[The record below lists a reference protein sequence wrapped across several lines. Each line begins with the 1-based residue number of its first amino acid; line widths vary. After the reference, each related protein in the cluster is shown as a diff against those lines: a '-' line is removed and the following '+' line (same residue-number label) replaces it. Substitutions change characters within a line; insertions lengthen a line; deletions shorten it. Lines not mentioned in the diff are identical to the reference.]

1 MDFRERD
8 SRSIW
13 RSKLRLSCNRFLLA
27 GAGLLF
33 AGEAPLS
40 FRFQNPA
47 FAGASGLS
55 KPENSEA
62 PFRKSFRS
70 CVRLTEATS
79 E

>member
-13 RSKLRLSCNRFLLA
+13 RSEPHLSCCRILLA

-40 FRFQNPA
+40 FRFRNPV
-47 FAGASGLS
+47 FAGTSDLS
-55 KPENSEA
+55 RPENSEA
-62 PFRKSFRS
+62 PFRKAFQIV
-70 CVRLTEATS
+70 CAAD
-79 E
+79 